1 MKPVKVKFLPRGD
14 YTLDLKAKQAHVTEE
29 GHSNVEKL
37 MVQYGL
43 LEEGASLYDPGN
55 IRLLHHLNAAL
66 RAQNQSMR
74 EGMRRCVTCDY
85 RIDFKNRQGQA
96 PVETTPA
103 E

>member
-1 MKPVKVKFLPRGD
+1 MAWFRGP
-14 YTLDLKAKQAHVTEE
+14 LDTQ
-29 GHSNVEKL
+29 KL
-37 MVQYGL
+37 LRRQQQRIAT
-43 LEEGASLYDPGN
+43 LEEE
-55 IRLLHHLNAAL
+55 NAAL

-85 RIDFKNRQGQA
+85 RIDFKNRQGKS

>member
-1 MKPVKVKFLPRGD
+1 MAWFW
-14 YTLDLKAKQAHVTEE
+14 
-29 GHSNVEKL
+29 
-37 MVQYGL
+37 GL
-43 LEEGASLYDPGN
+43 LDTQKLLRRQQQRIATLEEE
-55 IRLLHHLNAAL
+55 NAAL

-96 PVETTPA
+96 PVENSPA